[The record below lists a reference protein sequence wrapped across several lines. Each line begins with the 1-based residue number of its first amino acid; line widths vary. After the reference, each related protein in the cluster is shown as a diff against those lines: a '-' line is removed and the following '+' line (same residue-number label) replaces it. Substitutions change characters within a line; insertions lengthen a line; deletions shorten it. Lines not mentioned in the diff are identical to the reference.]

1 MVSDLRRARNNGGT
15 YASDA
20 GKTAEIGQRDTLF
33 DRDWDELVIKF
44 DPSRDRFEVKTA
56 GGNESTSIKMNLKQ
70 MAAQEGKK

>member
-1 MVSDLRRARNNGGT
+1 MVSDFRRVKNNGGT
-15 YASDA
+15 YSADA
-20 GKTAEIGQRDTLF
+20 GKTEISQRDTLF

>member
-1 MVSDLRRARNNGGT
+1 MVSDLRRVRNNGGT

-44 DPSRDRFEVKTA
+44 DRSRDRFEVKTA
-56 GGNESTSIKMNLKQ
+56 GGNESASMKMNLGQ
-70 MAAQEGKK
+70 ILAPEGKK

>member
-1 MVSDLRRARNNGGT
+1 MSSDIRRAKNHGGT
-15 YASDA
+15 YSVDA

-56 GGNESTSIKMNLKQ
+56 GGNESASMKMNLGQ
-70 MAAQEGKK
+70 ILAQEGKK